1 LAYHI
6 PPICATLPHHGVRV
20 SIFNLPVSDSILQ
33 LRFLL
38 ALPPDADVTFERFS
52 DSAGS
57 YVALDSENPAI
68 YKQLYRAAKAK
79 LKLRIKATVT
89 LPPNM
94 PEAIPNIMDDEQPC
108 TAPLRL
114 PTPPKT
120 SPASRHS
127 YLETVL
133 SSSREPEEQACRID
147 SSTTPAPSAIVPE
160 YTANIMSLGSA
171 TDDRLAASV
180 NGEQVQG
187 AKKEADSQAKL
198 VKNGGFRRGPD
209 LLGGAFCIDCNKCG
223 RSIPDEHYHCGI
235 CDDGDFDLCSYCVDA
250 DVTCDGEGHWLIKR
264 RIQNGILVSSVTE
277 TIAPKKWQE
286 KAPGNEKANTD
297 TNTIQYAS
305 RTCNSCING
314 KGEQR
319 HSRGPFTDSVTE
331 LPVGELVSCTDCAD
345 YDLCMMCFSQGDHGH
360 HPAHVF
366 QPVSKDSPH
375 ISSHILS
382 LCKAGRGFR
391 HAAICDGC
399 DKVSPTRADARDYN
413 AHIYLSVS
421 LVSATSA

>member
-1 LAYHI
+1 
-6 PPICATLPHHGVRV
+6 VRN
-20 SIFNLPVSDSILQ
+20 SIFNLPVSDSISQ
-33 LRFLL
+33 LRVLL

-57 YVALDSENPAI
+57 YVALDSDNPAI

-89 LPPNM
+89 SPPKM
-94 PEAIPNIMDDEQPC
+94 PEAIPNIMDDEQPR

-114 PTPPKT
+114 LTPPKT

-133 SSSREPEEQACRID
+133 SSSREPEEQACRGD
-147 SSTTPAPSAIVPE
+147 SSTIPSTSAIVPE
-160 YTANIMSLGSA
+160 YPATIMSLGSA
-171 TDDRLAASV
+171 TDDNLAPSANADQAQS
-180 NGEQVQG
+180 
-187 AKKEADSQAKL
+187 AKKETDSQSKL
-198 VKNGGFRRGPD
+198 VRNGGFRRGPD
-209 LLGGAFCIDCNKCG
+209 LIGGAFCIDCNKCE

-235 CDDGDFDLCSYCVDA
+235 CDDGDFDLCSYCVEA

-286 KAPGNEKANTD
+286 KALGNEKPNPD
-297 TNTIQYAS
+297 TNTIQHAS

-319 HSRGPFTDSVTE
+319 YPCGSFTDSMTE
-331 LPVGELVSCTDCAD
+331 LPVRELVSCTDCAD

-366 QPVSKDSPH
+366 QPVSEDSPH
-375 ISSHILS
+375 LSSHILS
-382 LCKAGRGFR
+382 LCKAGRGFA

-399 DKVSPTRADARDYN
+399 DKVSPIRAGARDHIAY
-413 AHIYLSVS
+413 IYLSIS
-421 LVSATSA
+421 LVSATSV